1 MQKLVD
7 WLNKQF
13 GRMFSKKVSKLLVEK
28 IWLIFSYNQQSHV
41 HDVIKKLSNKCR
53 PIIVSIFGN
62 VLIAKIILNPKREN
76 VVFIVLMEML
86 SVLQFRKERTVK
98 RKKYLYDRTHH
109 YIVCCIVIPLAL
121 LGIPFIYS
129 KRTKKRK
136 AWEEEREKI
145 KDE

>member
-1 MQKLVD
+1 M
-7 WLNKQF
+7 
-13 GRMFSKKVSKLLVEK
+13 
-28 IWLIFSYNQQSHV
+28 
-41 HDVIKKLSNKCR
+41 
-53 PIIVSIFGN
+53 
-62 VLIAKIILNPKREN
+62 
-76 VVFIVLMEML
+76 FIVLMEML

-98 RKKYLYDRTHH
+98 RKKYLYDHTQH

-136 AWEEEREKI
+136 TWEEEREKI